1 MSEMLA
7 QVCESSSCLTLSRL
21 LTPFAQEIHAVA
33 HQPLHNGLQSVPF
46 ASVLIAGIFQTA
58 AAVRHSDNSLRA
70 FAYLDDSAM
79 KLIVEA
85 SVPGLIKELCAQ
97 GQKLRMAYDAMVAR
111 TNSQNAGGDKFNAGG
126 DKFNATTLTVG
137 SASDFHRGLLARL
150 GQGPNLDFLRAM
162 RREHVESRDSFENF
176 TTTNYGICTTSALE
190 WAYTV
195 DGARPPERQLFDKE
209 GTHKIRK
216 IKPLDELMRLDIVKS
231 AGLRPEEV
239 LSVSLYTG
247 PMFIKY
253 NACLRQGPTEGRNM
267 YATTIFVLV
276 SAVQKIARVT
286 EISEELILYCGL
298 DKVSDLPGAF
308 ANPDEFGSKG
318 WTEFGFRSTS
328 ANKAVALTYSG
339 VTQGNPH
346 PMVMMIKPN
355 SIDRGACIADLSQYQ
370 GEKEYLFPPCS
381 FLQPN
386 GLSTLE
392 VTAEGVVNVIPMHL
406 SINIKSETV
415 DEVVQK
421 KRRLHLDSGRLIVDE
436 LRYYYSCLNPG
447 NKTPF
452 LF

>member
-1 MSEMLA
+1 
-7 QVCESSSCLTLSRL
+7 
-21 LTPFAQEIHAVA
+21 
-33 HQPLHNGLQSVPF
+33 
-46 ASVLIAGIFQTA
+46 
-58 AAVRHSDNSLRA
+58 
-70 FAYLDDSAM
+70 
-79 KLIVEA
+79 
-85 SVPGLIKELCAQ
+85 
-97 GQKLRMAYDAMVAR
+97 
-111 TNSQNAGGDKFNAGG
+111 
-126 DKFNATTLTVG
+126 
-137 SASDFHRGLLARL
+137 
-150 GQGPNLDFLRAM
+150 M

-195 DGARPPERQLFDKE
+195 DGARAPERQLFDKE

-267 YATTIFVLV
+267 YATTIIVLV

-308 ANPDEFGSKG
+308 ANRDEFGSKG

-355 SIDRGACIADLSQYQ
+355 SIASRTFRSTKA
-370 GEKEYLFPPCS
+370 KENTCFHLVHFCS
-381 FLQPN
+381 PT
-386 GLSTLE
+386 GC
-392 VTAEGVVNVIPMHL
+392 P
-406 SINIKSETV
+406 
-415 DEVVQK
+415 
-421 KRRLHLDSGRLIVDE
+421 RWRLLPRAW
-436 LRYYYSCLNPG
+436 
-447 NKTPF
+447 
-452 LF
+452 